1 MIEFQHVS
9 FRYPEGGEGGLH
21 DVSLTIPD
29 GQRVLLCGRSGCGK
43 TTLTRLVNG
52 LIPQFFPGELTG
64 RVLLDGEDLAALPMY
79 RISEKVGSVF
89 QNPRT
94 QFFNVDSDSE
104 IAFGLESQARPAAE
118 LRARVDRT
126 AEELGIRG
134 LLGRSLFA
142 LSGGEKQRVLIA
154 RAIALRAAELDAA
167 HADTYLAAADAY
179 DTQIDAL
186 DQDFRDFFETS
197 GCKTLIF
204 GDRFPLR
211 YFAAAY
217 GLTCYAAFPGCATQ
231 TEPSAATVAFLT
243 EKVESEGIS
252 TVFYI
257 EFSNHLVADSIAE
270 AAGARTALFHS
281 CHNVSR
287 QDLENG
293 ATYLT
298 LMRRNLETL
307 KASLP

>member
-29 GQRVLLCGRSGCGK
+29 GQCVLLCGRSGCGK

-126 AEELGIRG
+126 TEELGIRD
-134 LLGRSLFA
+134 LLG
-142 LSGGEKQRVLIA
+142 
-154 RAIALRAAELDAA
+154 
-167 HADTYLAAADAY
+167 
-179 DTQIDAL
+179 
-186 DQDFRDFFETS
+186 
-197 GCKTLIF
+197 
-204 GDRFPLR
+204 DRK
-211 YFAAAY
+211 
-217 GLTCYAAFPGCATQ
+217 
-231 TEPSAATVAFLT
+231 SV
-243 EKVESEGIS
+243 V
-252 TVFYI
+252 
-257 EFSNHLVADSIAE
+257 
-270 AAGARTALFHS
+270 
-281 CHNVSR
+281 
-287 QDLENG
+287 
-293 ATYLT
+293 
-298 LMRRNLETL
+298 
-307 KASLP
+307 